1 MVRAEGLGVDSGDP
15 GGPGGPGGPDYDLH
29 IPWIRQSLLARTRR
43 GVGRSLERQQPK
55 WGKIG
60 EREVS
65 ER

>member
-1 MVRAEGLGVDSGDP
+1 VVRAEGLGVDSGD
-15 GGPGGPGGPDYDLH
+15 PGGPDYDLH